1 MTTVTGALQ
10 AARGKLAAAEA
21 RLLLGHVLQQ
31 SAVWLLT
38 HDDTELEEEQL
49 TRFASL
55 CARRRGGEPIAYLL
69 GTREFYGREF
79 HVAPGVLIP
88 RPETE
93 LLVDIAKRKVGGEAG
108 ISRST
113 VPRLPNGP
121 ASGRHSSSEAGG
133 TAQVLDLGTGSGC
146 IAISIALEC
155 PQCEVVAVDASPA
168 ALTIARENVQR
179 MGANVRLIESDWFD
193 EIAAE
198 RFDLIVSNPPYIA
211 AADPHL
217 ALGDLRHEP
226 PTALASGKDGL
237 DAIRRIVSSAPHFLR
252 PHGSLWLEHGYDQ
265 ANALREMLAAD
276 FVDIEQIED
285 LAGIIRISGGT
296 RK

>member
-1 MTTVTGALQ
+1 MTTVAWALQ
-10 AARGKLAAAEA
+10 AARETLAAAEA

-38 HDDTELEEEQL
+38 HDDAVLEEEQL
-49 TRFASL
+49 ALFASL

-69 GTREFYGREF
+69 GTREFYGRGF

-93 LLVDIAKRKVGGEAG
+93 LLVDIAKRKVG
-108 ISRST
+108 
-113 VPRLPNGP
+113 
-121 ASGRHSSSEAGG
+121 SGR

-168 ALTIARENVQR
+168 ALSIAGENAQR
-179 MGANVRLIESDWFD
+179 MGANIRLVASDWFAELAD
-193 EIAAE
+193 E

-211 AADPHL
+211 TADPHL
-217 ALGDLRHEP
+217 AQGDLRHEP
-226 PTALASGKDGL
+226 PAALASGVDGL
-237 DAIRRIVSSAPHFLR
+237 DAIRRIVAAAPRFLR
-252 PHGSLWLEHGYDQ
+252 AQGSLWLEHGYDQ
-265 ANALREMLAAD
+265 AEALREMLATD
-276 FVDIEQIED
+276 FTDIEQIED
-285 LAGIIRISGGT
+285 MAGIIRVSGGT